1 MVDCSL
7 NRPTVPTDPHPF
19 YTDQVLYFL
28 PSSAK
33 GRLPG
38 PYVNGRH
45 FVNAEHFLE
54 LGRAVLEGRQAA
66 AQQWAQKG
74 LDDSLA
80 HSTLA
85 GNFACTQPV
94 LVFSPRAGPVLAT
107 LGALAAHLRLFQA
120 RALNDIGIE
129 TNLPGTAGPLRL

>member
-1 MVDCSL
+1 MILD
-7 NRPTVPTDPHPF
+7 
-19 YTDQVLYFL
+19 
-28 PSSAK
+28 K